1 MSPESTNLLSFM
13 AVSAVVIVSP
23 DPDLALVRR
32 NALLGRR
39 RIALS
44 TSGGV
49 AIGLGL
55 RLATSERRP
64 G

>member
-1 MSPESTNLLSFM
+1 MSPESTSLLSFM
-13 AVSAVVIVSP
+13 AVSAVVILSP
-23 DPDLALVRR
+23 GPDLALVGR

-44 TSGGV
+44 TSVGV